1 MEWERGIYR
10 KVRKCNVTVI
20 ACHNLNNIEFATDD
34 SADNGVVVPAT
45 DREEDIAKVMLW
57 KSIELGWVVKTT
69 T

>member
-1 MEWERGIYR
+1 MYR

-45 DREEDIAKVMLW
+45 DREEDIAKVML
-57 KSIELGWVVKTT
+57 
-69 T
+69 